1 MSARVTI
8 NFESANISDTKDLE
22 ISDELLTATAIRN
35 AMPSWDKLN
44 TVVRDQ
50 PDATARLLQ
59 DYSAGRTDLAL
70 ASARNLGLVTTR
82 TAVGA
87 ESETEAEGVLAVI
100 ILIVVAI
107 ILILLFPKPV
117 S

>member
-22 ISDELLTATAIRN
+22 VSDELLTATAIRN
-35 AMPSWDKLN
+35 AMPSWDRLT
-44 TVVRDQ
+44 TVVREQ
-50 PDATARLLQ
+50 PDVAARLLQ

-70 ASARNLGLVTTR
+70 ASARNLGLISTR
-82 TAVGA
+82 TALGP
-87 ESETEAEGVLAVI
+87 EPEAEGVLTVI